1 MQVPEPPRLL
11 KVVETTEVQ
20 AQGNSFVYNP
30 GSASSF
36 STLEYE
42 GNPVGNILF
51 QLKVSSNKG
60 DFRNVQKI
68 IFRIDDRRIELTAEA
83 LPTQEQY
90 LYLGDTSAEG
100 YSIYGAPYLTS
111 NGGLVVECANGVED
125 GLPIIGKVVIIES
138 ITTTDG
144 ITYTDFE

>member
-11 KVVETTEVQ
+11 KIVDTTDVQ
-20 AQGNSFVYNP
+20 AQGNSFVFDP
-30 GSASSF
+30 GDAYSF
-36 STLEYE
+36 STLECD
-42 GNPVGNILF
+42 NPVGNTLF
-51 QLKVSSNKG
+51 SCRISSNKG
-60 DFRNVQKI
+60 HFENIQKI

-100 YSIYGAPYLTS
+100 YSIYGVPYLSSDGELT
-111 NGGLVVECANGVED
+111 VECANAVED